1 MRDDIYE
8 RVHNDALR
16 VIKELGFH
24 KYTVDMLDTFTY
36 ELTTMKENLEW
47 QAKKRT
53 AVAEVIPEAAQ
64 LSPRLFSLLETEL
77 DELGQDKP

>member
-1 MRDDIYE
+1 MEDKTYE
-8 RVHNDALR
+8 RIHDDALR
-16 VIKELGFH
+16 VIKELGFR

-53 AVAEVIPEAAQ
+53 AVAEAIPEAAQ
-64 LSPRLFSLLETEL
+64 RSPRLFSLLETES
-77 DELGQDKP
+77 DEHG